1 MDGSLDA
8 IGAAVRVL
16 LAERL
21 HVAPSDVPADAAA
34 SLQDIGLDSTAILSL
49 VVGLED
55 RFDIEIPDLDITVA
69 NFGTVAAI
77 TRYVAD
83 RTAAPQ

>member
-1 MDGSLDA
+1 MAVDA
-8 IGAAVRVL
+8 GVRAL

-21 HVAPSDVPADAAA
+21 HVAPEDVPEDADA
-34 SLQDIGLDSTAILSL
+34 SLQDLGLDSTAILSL

-55 RFDIEIPDLDITVA
+55 RFDIEIPDVEITVE

-77 TRYVAD
+77 TRYVVH
-83 RTAAPQ
+83 RVAA

>member
-1 MDGSLDA
+1 MAVDA
-8 IGAAVRVL
+8 GVRAL

-21 HVAPSDVPADAAA
+21 HVAPEDVPEDADA
-34 SLQDIGLDSTAILSL
+34 SLQDLGLDSTAILSL

-55 RFDIEIPDLDITVA
+55 RFDIEIPDVEITVE

-77 TRYVAD
+77 TRYVGD
-83 RTAAPQ
+83 RVAP

>member
-1 MDGSLDA
+1 VDGSLGVIDA
-8 IGAAVRVL
+8 GVREL

-21 HVAPSDVPADAAA
+21 HVAPTDMPADAEA
-34 SLQDIGLDSTAILSL
+34 SLQDLGLDSTAVLSL

-55 RFDIEIPDLDITVA
+55 RFDIEIPDVEITVA

-83 RTAAPQ
+83 RAGAS